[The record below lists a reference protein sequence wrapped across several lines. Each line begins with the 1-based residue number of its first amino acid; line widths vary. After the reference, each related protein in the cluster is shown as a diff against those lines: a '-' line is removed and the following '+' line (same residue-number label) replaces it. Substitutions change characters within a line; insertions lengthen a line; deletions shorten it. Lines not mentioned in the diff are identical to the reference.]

1 MSTRSPNLGFFLPF
15 LFFFVFFFVFLGLHL
30 QHMKVPRL
38 GAETE
43 LQLPAYTTA
52 TAMRDL
58 NQFCNLHHS
67 SWQCWLLNP
76 LSEARDRTSI
86 FMDTSQVCNPLS
98 HNRNS
103 SNLGFLYC
111 SPIKGTWNPWRMV
124 DPKAVQRIYLMSLRH
139 FILPE
144 QARIKMM
151 GTYQRDTD
159 DNLKELLTA
168 KLEQFEQFE

>member
-1 MSTRSPNLGFFLPF
+1 MDVSYSFF
-15 LFFFVFFFVFLGLHL
+15 LFFFLFFCLFGAAPMVYGGSQGLN
-30 QHMKVPRL
+30 RSCSY
-38 GAETE
+38 A
-43 LQLPAYTTA
+43 TA
-52 TAMRDL
+52 TATPNL
-58 NQFCNLHHS
+58 SLVCNLYHS

-151 GTYQRDTD
+151 GTYQRDTG

-168 KLEQFEQFE
+168 KLEQFEQFEYWIIMQNIK